1 VPRGASPGLAAAG
14 VPPLRKLNRALLATP
29 PTRSYQ
35 SLPRLTRSAA
45 LGLVWIAY
53 LMGALSLLAGAI
65 ACEGAQSR
73 RFSAQAIEALTGDRT
88 PLTETR
94 WLVLLVGLLFFAGGL
109 ALCALSRW
117 AAPIF
122 ILGTLLATGYLL
134 YASRVLPPTDAAQAQ
149 GRRRTITA
157 IYLYAAATAL
167 VLWLESQG
175 VLS

>member
-1 VPRGASPGLAAAG
+1 MARALRRALPSPIAAAAKADRT
-14 VPPLRKLNRALLATP
+14 PLVSPSRRP
-29 PTRSYQ
+29 YQ
-35 SLPRLTRSAA
+35 SLPRLSWSAA
-45 LGLVWIAY
+45 LGLVSIAY
-53 LMGALSLLAGAI
+53 LMGALSLVAGVI
-65 ACEGAQSR
+65 ACEGVHSG

-88 PLTETR
+88 PLRETR
-94 WLVLLVGLLFFAGGL
+94 WLVLLVGILLLGGGL

-134 YASRVLPPTDAAQAQ
+134 YASRTLPPADAAQAQ

>member
-1 VPRGASPGLAAAG
+1 
-14 VPPLRKLNRALLATP
+14 LL
-29 PTRSYQ
+29 
-35 SLPRLTRSAA
+35 
-45 LGLVWIAY
+45 G
-53 LMGALSLLAGAI
+53 
-65 ACEGAQSR
+65 
-73 RFSAQAIEALTGDRT
+73 
-88 PLTETR
+88 
-94 WLVLLVGLLFFAGGL
+94 GGL

-134 YASRVLPPTDAAQAQ
+134 YASRVLPPVDTAQAQ
-149 GRRRTITA
+149 GRRRTIMA